1 MTKNTFILAI
11 STTRVFNTINRAQNA
26 IDLYLGSK
34 DGRVRSMELIAQ
46 KYGTT
51 VASVRRVLVANN
63 VTIRGRGRV
72 AQFSA

>member
-1 MTKNTFILAI
+1 MTKNNFILAT

-51 VASVRRVLVANN
+51 VASVRRILVVNG